1 MFNLDPQS
9 VRDYI
14 LESRTG
20 FWKME
25 LRDGAATRM
34 YADDTM
40 QALLGTT
47 PDISPEACYTFF
59 ADHIHPDDLSLI
71 KACQAAVNLTSA

>member
-1 MFNLDPQS
+1 MINLDPQA

-14 LESRTG
+14 RESRTG

-40 QALLGTT
+40 QALLGIT